1 MLMLHIFQM
10 LVDYLATNSI
20 VIITGDFYYDLLK
33 VFKKKL
39 LDNFIDHVQIVM
51 RQHVCMDH

>member
-1 MLMLHIFQM
+1 MLE
-10 LVDYLATNSI
+10 DYLATNSI

-51 RQHVCMDH
+51 RQHVCLDH